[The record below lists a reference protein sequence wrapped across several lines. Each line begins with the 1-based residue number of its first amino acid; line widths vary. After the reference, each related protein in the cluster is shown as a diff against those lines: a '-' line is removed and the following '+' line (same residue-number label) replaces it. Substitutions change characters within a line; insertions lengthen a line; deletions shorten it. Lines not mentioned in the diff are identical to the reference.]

1 MQPKLGI
8 IAGGGGLPRRIIDI
22 CRASGRE
29 FYVIAIEGHAQPQQL
44 ANTPHSWIR
53 IGAAGSGLN
62 ILKQQ
67 NVKELVMIGDV
78 KMPSLKDLRPDLR
91 TAKFFAKLGV
101 QALGDSSMLS
111 AAAAELEAEGF
122 RVVGVDEIL
131 NDLLAPEGMLGSI
144 TAADEFA
151 GDIKLGIKAARDLG
165 RRDVGQAVIVKSGQ
179 VIIEEGKAGTA
190 EMISRSRECS
200 PNGQG
205 GILIKI
211 KKPGQDRR
219 MDLPTIGASTVEQA
233 RLAGLKGI
241 VIQADE
247 SIVIDLEEAVK
258 AANSAG
264 IFIEA
269 VRLAD
274 DNATSMPEIYIIAG
288 EPSGDHL
295 GARLMAALKAQTGGE
310 VRFSGIGGPEMAKQG
325 LSSLFPM
332 SELTVMGLAEVMP
345 RLPNLV
351 RRISETARH
360 ILRIIPDV
368 VVTVDAPDFSLR
380 VAKKIRGKSIPLVHY
395 VAPSVW
401 AWKPGRAKKIAPILD
416 HLMTLLPFEPPYFER
431 EGLASTFVGH
441 SILESDVAMG
451 DGAAFRSRHN
461 IDPVAKLLT
470 VLPGSRHSEVKF
482 LLPAIFDAINHLD
495 YSNLR
500 VILPTVETLETEIK
514 QAIAI
519 WPEEISKLVTIVI
532 GEEAK
537 IDAFAASD
545 AAIAASGTVAL
556 ELAMARVPYVTI
568 YKFNALTAVI
578 ARRLIKTPFANIINV
593 LLDREVV
600 PELIQEACRGDLIA
614 SHISLFLAGDDSA
627 GIQVASFEDAIS
639 RLQDG
644 DQKPSDRAAEVVLDV
659 IEQHA
664 KLIN

>member
-8 IAGGGGLPRRIIDI
+8 IAGGGSLPQRIIDI

-29 FYVIAIEGHAQPQQL
+29 FYVIAIEGHALPQQL
-44 ANTPHSWIR
+44 VDTPHSWIR

-101 QALGDSSMLS
+101 QALGDNSLLS

-131 NDLLAPEGMLGSI
+131 SDLLAPEGMLGSVS
-144 TAADEFA
+144 AAEFA
-151 GDIKLGIKAARDLG
+151 EDIILGINAARDLG
-165 RRDVGQAVIVKSGQ
+165 RRDVGQAVIANSGQ
-179 VIIEEGKAGTA
+179 VIVEEDSAGTA
-190 EMISRSRECS
+190 DMINRSRECS
-200 PNGQG
+200 PNGEG
-205 GILIKI
+205 GILVKI

-219 MDLPTIGASTVEQA
+219 MDLPTIGADTVEQA
-233 RLAGLKGI
+233 RQAGLKGI

-247 SIVIDLEEAVK
+247 SIVVDLEEVVK

-269 VRLAD
+269 VRLTD
-274 DNATSMPEIYIIAG
+274 DKATSVPEIYIIAG

-295 GARLMAALKAQTGGE
+295 GARLMAALKSQTGDE
-310 VRFSGIGGPEMAKQG
+310 VRFSGIGGPEMTKQG

-332 SELTVMGLAEVMP
+332 SELTVMGLAEVLP
-345 RLPNLV
+345 RLPKLL
-351 RRISETARH
+351 RRIREAARH
-360 ILRIIPDV
+360 ILNIKPDV
-368 VVTVDAPDFSLR
+368 VVTIDAPDFSLR
-380 VAKKIRGKSIPLVHY
+380 VAKKIQGKSIPLVHY

-441 SILESDVAMG
+441 SILESDAAMG

-461 IDPVAKLLT
+461 IDPVAKVLT

-482 LLPAIFDAINHLD
+482 LLPAIFDAIKHLD
-495 YSNLR
+495 HSNLR

-519 WPEEISKLVTIVI
+519 WPEEISKLVTIVT

-578 ARRLIKTPFANIINV
+578 ARRLVKTPFVNIINV

-600 PELIQEACRGDLIA
+600 PELIQEDCRGDVIA
-614 SHISLFLAGDDSA
+614 PHITKFLSGDDSA
-627 GIQVASFEDAIS
+627 KLQVANFEEVIA

-644 DQKPSDRAAEVVLDV
+644 DQKPSERAAKVVLEV
-659 IEQHA
+659 IVQHA
-664 KLIN
+664 KLSK